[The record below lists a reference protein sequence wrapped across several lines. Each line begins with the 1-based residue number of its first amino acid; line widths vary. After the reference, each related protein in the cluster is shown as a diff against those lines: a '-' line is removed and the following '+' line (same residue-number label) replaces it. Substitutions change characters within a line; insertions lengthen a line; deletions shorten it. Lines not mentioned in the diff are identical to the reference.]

1 MIVIK
6 QITHKINVIDII
18 CLYNNLGDIMNWF
31 WMALFAAILW
41 GLGYTINQIT
51 LKTFSAY
58 ELLFFESIIVC
69 IVIGTYLIC
78 TKQIGEFVTKITKP
92 KDLSLILASAIIYI
106 VACLLIFKSISSSNA
121 TIAAIIESCYPIF
134 TVLFAF
140 IIFGQL
146 QLNLISAIGFILIL
160 SGIVLVKL
168 YGQH

>member
-1 MIVIK
+1 
-6 QITHKINVIDII
+6 
-18 CLYNNLGDIMNWF
+18 MNWF
-31 WMALFAAILW
+31 WMALFAAVLW

-58 ELLFFESIIVC
+58 ELLFFESVT
-69 IVIGTYLIC
+69 VSFVLGGYLVY
-78 TKQIGEFVTKITKP
+78 TKQIGTFFTKLTNP
-92 KDLSLILASAIIYI
+92 KELMIIIASSAIYTIASI
-106 VACLLIFKSISSSNA
+106 LIFKSISSSNA

-134 TVLFAF
+134 TVIFAF

-146 QLNLISAIGFILIL
+146 QINLASAIGFIMII